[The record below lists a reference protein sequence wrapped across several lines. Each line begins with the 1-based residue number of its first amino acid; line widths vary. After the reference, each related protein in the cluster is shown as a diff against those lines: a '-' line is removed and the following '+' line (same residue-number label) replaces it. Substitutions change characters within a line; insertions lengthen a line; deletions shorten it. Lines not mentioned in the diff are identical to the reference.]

1 MRSYGSC
8 GDFFGRPARAAWE
21 MSLLSVRVASAK
33 QWVVDGV
40 SPQSRERELP
50 SSGPSGR
57 SRSAPISKLNLQ
69 AFWGELAD
77 AVAQRA
83 SWEPE

>member
-21 MSLLSVRVASAK
+21 TSLLSVRVASAK

-57 SRSAPISKLNLQ
+57 SRSAKIKQCNLL
-69 AFWGELAD
+69 AFWGALAD

-83 SWEPE
+83 PWEPE